1 MNPERLGNLLNE
13 IELRLGRIGKQ
24 LGNHDGETDPNGTV
38 ARQIAALR
46 AETRRQSSKID
57 ALKSADVDRVEA
69 MVGDLREVASQ
80 ALTSKLSA
88 ARPIKSILTDEV
100 GLTNLISGLRIGLT
114 LLRPEDVLEVVPGQK
129 TAAFQ
134 FGIMDD
140 VLTVVDQPLRPHQRE
155 EDVALAAL
163 EGAIEQGEYVNQDL
177 EKTNVSPRLRDGFL
191 RLQAA
196 LVSRSNIVQAGA
208 RAQICARFVNAEA
221 DELSP
226 SQTALLLGHLEA
238 VSAALAQFQE
248 WRTYCENA
256 FALNVD
262 TDSVSKIADSARALA
277 HEVRKTSAINSSVSD
292 ALETVVEWVETEPKP
307 DKRDVLSLV
316 RSLENI
322 WSAVTKAL
330 LSLGKEVLSEGR
342 KLAAKAIVG
351 LLVTTAAMAIP
362 VLGKLPGSEWIQTAY
377 TFFKGTEPPKVP

>member
-1 MNPERLGNLLNE
+1 MNSERLGNLLNE
-13 IELRLGRIGKQ
+13 IDKRLGRLGKS
-24 LGNHDGETDPNGTV
+24 LGDPIDEMHPNSGV
-38 ARQIAALR
+38 AKQIAALR
-46 AETRRQSSKID
+46 AETRRQTSKID
-57 ALKSADVDRVEA
+57 TLKSADVDQLEA
-69 MVGDLREVASQ
+69 MVGDLREAASR
-80 ALTSKLSA
+80 ALPSSHSVVH
-88 ARPIKSILTDEV
+88 PVKSILTDEV

-114 LLRPEDVLEVVPGQK
+114 LLGPDDVLEVVPGQK

-134 FGIMDD
+134 FGFTDD

-155 EDVALAAL
+155 EVVALAAL
-163 EGAIEQGEYVNQDL
+163 EAAIEQGDYVNQDL
-177 EKTNVSPRLRDGFL
+177 EQTNVSPRLRDGFL

-196 LVSRSNIVQAGA
+196 LASRRNIVLAGA
-208 RAQICARFVNAEA
+208 RAQICVRLVNGES

-226 SQTALLLGHLEA
+226 SLTALLLGHLEG
-238 VSAALAQFQE
+238 VSSALAQFQE
-248 WRTYCENA
+248 WRAYCENA
-256 FALNVD
+256 FAMNVD
-262 TDSVSKIADSARALA
+262 PDSVRKVAESARSLA
-277 HEVRKTSAINSSVSD
+277 HEVKKTSAIDPSVSD
-292 ALETVVEWVETEPKP
+292 ALETVVGWVETEPAP

-330 LSLGKEVLSEGR
+330 LSLGKEVLSEAR

-351 LLVTTAAMAIP
+351 LLLTTAAVAIP